1 MSITLYSEP
10 DFKGDSFTFDPKNVQ
25 TVTSVETNGTAQFFT
40 VNAQLV
46 SWNSTIVE
54 FTLGSIRN
62 NTEDFFLIVN
72 DINNN
77 LVYPFYGSI
86 KNTKFIDKS
95 VLGYIRVEKYPKN
108 YKTLMIVFICLF
120 IFMILMFS
128 VLFITG
134 FITIHTSTVQY

>member
-10 DFKGDSFTFDPKNVQ
+10 GFKGDSFTFDPQNVQ
-25 TVTSVETNGTAQFFT
+25 TVVSAETNGTAQFLTF
-40 VNAQLV
+40 NGPLV
-46 SWNSTIVE
+46 FWNSKYVE

-62 NTEDFFLIVN
+62 NTEEFFLIVN
-72 DINNN
+72 DINSK

-86 KNTKFIDKS
+86 KNTKFINKS

-108 YKTLMIVFICLF
+108 YKTLMIIVTCLF

>member
-1 MSITLYSEP
+1 MSIILYSEP
-10 DFKGDSFTFDPKNVQ
+10 DFEGDSFTFDPQNVK
-25 TVTSVETNGTAQFFT
+25 TVVSVETKGTAQFLTF
-40 VNAQLV
+40 NKQLV
-46 SWNSTIVE
+46 FWNSKYVE

-72 DINNN
+72 DTNNK